1 MKTQQIQTTIETL
14 SEVVETVNQT
24 EHKSVFMNTAIANL
38 NAAKQNLEKESRR
51 VKKLKRDML

>member
-14 SEVVETVNQT
+14 SQVVETANQT